1 MTEYPIFT
9 DNIEANEY
17 IFRFRGKTAEGNLVS
32 GRDRL
37 PFRFEQEIRTE
48 FIKKSTKIRV
58 YVVSFKKGTTIPIP
72 DVGSKIYLEISPSI
86 DERSISSEY
95 SKEISETGD
104 ADFGWLD
111 IPSGYTES
119 NQRIIVRLSQTTPAS
134 IKNIEYDIKV
144 YFQ

>member
-17 IFRFRGKTAEGNLVS
+17 IFRFRGKTAEGMVVS
-32 GRDRL
+32 GDRL
-37 PFRFEQEIRTE
+37 PFWFEQEIRTE

-58 YVVSFKKGTTIPIP
+58 YIVSFKKGATIPIP
-72 DVGSKIYLEISPSI
+72 DVGSEITLRISPSI
-86 DERSISSEY
+86 NERSISSQY

-119 NQRIIVRLSQTTPAS
+119 NQRIIIHLDQDPTAS

-144 YFQ
+144 YFK